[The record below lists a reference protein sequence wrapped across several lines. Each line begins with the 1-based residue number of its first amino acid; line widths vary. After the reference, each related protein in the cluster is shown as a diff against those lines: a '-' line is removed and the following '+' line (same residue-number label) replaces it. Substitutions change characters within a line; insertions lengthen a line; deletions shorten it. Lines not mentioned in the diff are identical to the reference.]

1 MRIAIST
8 DDKKGLEST
17 ASHHFGRCPCYV
29 FVDFEGAE
37 VKAVQ
42 SVDNPF
48 YEKHEP
54 GQVPGFINEN
64 GVNVMIS
71 GGMGRRAID
80 FFDQFG
86 IQVATGANGK
96 VAAVIQAYLDG
107 KLSGAAP
114 CIESV
119 SNDC

>member
-8 DDKKGLEST
+8 DDKNGLEST
-17 ASHHFGRCPCYV
+17 TSHHFGRCPCYV
-29 FVDFEGAE
+29 FVDFEGIKITT
-37 VKAVQ
+37 VN

-54 GQVPGFINEN
+54 GQVPGFIHEN
-64 GVNVMIS
+64 GANVMIS

-86 IQVATGANGK
+86 IQVATGASGK
-96 VAAVIQAYLDG
+96 VADVIQAYLDG

-114 CIESV
+114 CVESV
-119 SNDC
+119 DHDC

>member
-1 MRIAIST
+1 MRIAIAT
-8 DDKKGLEST
+8 EDKKDLKST

-29 FVDFEGAE
+29 FVDLEGSV
-37 VKAVQ
+37 VKAVK

-48 YEKHEP
+48 FERHEP

-80 FFDQFG
+80 FFDQYA
-86 IQVATGANGK
+86 IQVATGASGK
-96 VAAVIQAYLDG
+96 VSEVVQSYLDG
-107 KLSGAAP
+107 RLTGAAP
-114 CIESV
+114 CVESV
-119 SNDC
+119 SHDC